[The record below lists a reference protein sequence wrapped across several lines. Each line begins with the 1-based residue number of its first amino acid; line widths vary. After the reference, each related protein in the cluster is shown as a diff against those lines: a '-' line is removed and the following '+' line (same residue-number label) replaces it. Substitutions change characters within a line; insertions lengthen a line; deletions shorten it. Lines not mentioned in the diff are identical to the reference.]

1 MSRLGYLFK
10 HLFRNAQR
18 LFHLLVGL
26 TFLILAAAG
35 ATVTFDEWQNHLK
48 SPSAGLVSFVLYA
61 SFTVFLVILC
71 LYSFV
76 KARNV
81 R

>member
-10 HLFRNAQR
+10 QSFRSAQR
-18 LFHLLVGL
+18 IFHLLVGL

-35 ATVTFDEWQNHLK
+35 ATVTFAEWQNYLQ
-48 SPSAGLVSFVLYA
+48 SPSVGLVSFVLYA

-76 KARNV
+76 KARNI

>member
-1 MSRLGYLFK
+1 MSKLG
-10 HLFRNAQR
+10 HLFTQLFRSAQR

-26 TFLILAAAG
+26 AFLILAAAG
-35 ATVTFDEWQNHLK
+35 ATVTFSEWQNHLK
-48 SPSAGLVSFVLYA
+48 SPAAGLVSFVLYA

-71 LYSFV
+71 LYTFV
-76 KARNV
+76 KARNI

>member
-18 LFHLLVGL
+18 FFHLLVGL
-26 TFLILAAAG
+26 TFLILAGAG
-35 ATVTFDEWQNHLK
+35 ATVTFAEWQIYIK
-48 SPSAGLVSFVLYA
+48 SPSVGLVSFVLDA

-71 LYSFV
+71 LYTFV